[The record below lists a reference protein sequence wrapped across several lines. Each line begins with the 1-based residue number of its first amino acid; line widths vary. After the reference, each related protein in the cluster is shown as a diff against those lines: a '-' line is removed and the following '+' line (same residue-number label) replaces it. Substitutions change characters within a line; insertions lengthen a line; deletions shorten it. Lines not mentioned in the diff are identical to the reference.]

1 MFWKYLSLI
10 LIIILICFIL
20 SPYYHKLFGD
30 NKDSGSY
37 SVIIRNNTIFNYINE
52 YIIEVYRV
60 LSSINQSIRYV
71 FPVTQN
77 LSHWQVIVK
86 TNNEHYIMLSS
97 SPAHYIE
104 VYETFYI
111 ENKNIFISKFRDE
124 TYLGWSV
131 NKYTTK
137 DIKRKNVTVRD
148 LIIETSNYYND
159 CIKRYFI
166 TKNNCHTMVIYI
178 LKNIFGIDCDKDVK
192 RNYSFSNIYKE
203 FMSNKRFLVHYN
215 NLIV

>member
-10 LIIILICFIL
+10 LIIILICFVL

-37 SVIIRNNTIFNYINE
+37 SVIIKNNTIFNYINE
-52 YIIEVYRV
+52 RITEVYRV
-60 LSSINQSIRYV
+60 LTSINESIRYV
-71 FPVTQN
+71 FPITQN
-77 LSHWQVIVK
+77 LSHWQVVVR
-86 TNNEHYIMLSS
+86 TNEDHYIMLSI

-104 VYETFYI
+104 IYEAFNMG
-111 ENKNIFISKFRDE
+111 NKNIFTSKFRND
-124 TYLGWSV
+124 TYLSWGV
-131 NKYTTK
+131 NKYTSK

-166 TKNNCHTMVIYI
+166 TKNNCHTITIHI

-192 RNYSFSNIYKE
+192 RNYAFSNIYKE
-203 FMSNKRFLVHYN
+203 FMNNKRFLIHYDD
-215 NLIV
+215 LII